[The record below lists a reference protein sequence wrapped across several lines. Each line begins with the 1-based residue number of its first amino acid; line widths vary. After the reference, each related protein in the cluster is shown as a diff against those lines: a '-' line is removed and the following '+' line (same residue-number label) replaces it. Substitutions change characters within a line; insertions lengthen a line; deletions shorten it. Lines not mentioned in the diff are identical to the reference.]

1 MPETTVTQ
9 ERKNRAEEQIR
20 QEQKQVDY
28 KTLDYPIALLV
39 DKYLTGIED
48 NSNELFIPD
57 SRKGMPWDNQRQS
70 RFIEFILLGL
80 PIVAL
85 YVSEV
90 SSPDESKDGRL
101 EMIDGSQRLQTLARF
116 LTNQLTLSNLTQ
128 LTELNGIRFLDLS
141 DTYQNKFKGY
151 LVRVVQFT
159 QNTTEEDRQ
168 DFYERLNS

>member
-1 MPETTVTQ
+1 MSKTTVTPEKQ
-9 ERKNRAEEQIR
+9 HRVEEQIR

-39 DKYLTGIED
+39 DKYLTGIAD

-57 SRKGMPWDNQRQS
+57 SRKGIPWDNQRQS
-70 RFIEFILLGL
+70 RLIEFILLRL

-90 SSPDESKDGRL
+90 SSQDDAEDGRL
-101 EMIDGSQRLQTLARF
+101 EIIDGSQRLQTIARF
-116 LTNQLTLSNLTQ
+116 LRNELTLSNLTQ
-128 LTELNGIRFLDLS
+128 LTALNGVRFLELP

-159 QNTTEEDRQ
+159 QDTSEEDRQ